1 LSREHLVLSLHLLFK
16 IIAEELH
23 AASSS
28 QNNYFAANPYMHR
41 NSYNVI
47 VKKSF
52 RAIEVS
58 GAGSHEEATP
68 VDENHDRKQLATID
82 SFRNVDIEDEAVSMT
97 SCCNSPSTVHSS
109 FQLWSAL
116 VLKEGCNLRP
126 PDIKS
131 D

>member
-1 LSREHLVLSLHLLFK
+1 
-16 IIAEELH
+16 
-23 AASSS
+23 
-28 QNNYFAANPYMHR
+28 MHR

-82 SFRNVDIEDEAVSMT
+82 SFRNVDIEDEAVFNANDRILDDFVLQFAV
-97 SCCNSPSTVHSS
+97 NSSLKLSVVVS
-109 FQLWSAL
+109 FGFKRGL
-116 VLKEGCNLRP
+116 
-126 PDIKS
+126 
-131 D
+131 